1 VIDMNNV
8 LKLCTFLLAIAVSQ
22 LLYAG
27 SHGGKPREGMTLDN
41 SLSSL
46 NFVSVKKGSVGE
58 VHTIDK
64 LSGSLSDDGNLV
76 VKLDLSSVNTGIDI
90 RNERMLEHL
99 FETKN
104 NPIATISAKIS
115 GGRSTNEISTITG
128 TLSLDLHG
136 IKKDIEFNVVAVKS
150 GDNLVV
156 SSAKPIIIQA
166 SDFGLVAGIQK
177 LQELAKLPSIAT
189 AVPVNFVLVF
199 KK

>member
-1 VIDMNNV
+1 MNNF
-8 LKLCTFLLAIAVSQ
+8 LKLFTFFIAITVSQ

-27 SHGGKPREGMTLDN
+27 SHGGKPMEGMTLDN

-46 NFVSVKKGSVGE
+46 SFVSVKKGTVGE

-64 LSGSLSDDGNLV
+64 LSGSLSNDGNLV

-115 GGRSTNEISTITG
+115 GGRPANGVSTITG
-128 TLSLDLHG
+128 TLNLDLHG
-136 IKKDIEFNVVAVKS
+136 IKKDIDFNVVAVKS

-166 SDFGLVAGIQK
+166 SDFKLVAGIQK

-189 AVPVNFVLVF
+189 AIPVNFILVF
-199 KK
+199 TK